1 MDKSYEE
8 CLRLQENK
16 YHMYTDLKYDKVY
29 TLKIVDIT
37 TDNGVKVEL
46 EVANSAENLLELKV
60 SLNVKKNK
68 FNTFIIEPTFEN
80 DKSKNELHKD
90 ILFHKTARP
99 HIFQTLNY
107 ILELIKKGI
116 TDKYFVGE
124 RSAFNPSYS
133 NFSITYVNNRKG
145 K

>member
-8 CLRLQENK
+8 CLRLQKNK
-16 YHMYTDLKYDKVY
+16 YHMYTDLEYDKVY

-90 ILFHKTARP
+90 ILFYKTARP
-99 HIFQTLNY
+99 HIFKTLNY
-107 ILELIKKGI
+107 ILKLIKEGI
-116 TDKYFVGE
+116 TDKYFVGK

-133 NFSITYVNNRKG
+133 KFSITYVNNRKE